1 MDRVIVYDGECSFC
15 SGVVKFIR
23 RHDRRMIFR
32 YTPLQAEEGS
42 RILTAAGLPVSE
54 NGTVVYKR
62 DDNHY
67 LRSSAALHILKDLGG
82 LWSIFFIFI
91 IVPPIIRDGVYRFIA
106 RNRHRLAGLLS

>member
-23 RHDRRMIFR
+23 RHDRRGIFT
-32 YTPLQAEEGS
+32 YIPLQNEEAKS
-42 RILTAAGLPVSE
+42 ILRVAGLPVSE

-62 DDNHY
+62 ADKHY

-82 LWSIFFIFI
+82 LWRILFIFI
-91 IVPPIIRDGVYRFIA
+91 VVPPFIRDGVYRFIA